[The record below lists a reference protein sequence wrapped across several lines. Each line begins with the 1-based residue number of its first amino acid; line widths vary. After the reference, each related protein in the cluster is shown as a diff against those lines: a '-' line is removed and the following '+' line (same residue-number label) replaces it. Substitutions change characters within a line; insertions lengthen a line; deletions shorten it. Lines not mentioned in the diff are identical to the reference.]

1 MVTRF
6 FAIDARI
13 WRLARDVRA
22 NVLYAAQQFA
32 CFKRFDLYYALFVQK
47 YWVRCN
53 MDRFD
58 EQILLALQ
66 DNARISNVQL
76 AERVG
81 LSASACSR
89 RIQALEELGVIA
101 GYRAVLDREQI
112 GLPMTV
118 LVNVSIQTL
127 SRDQMAAF
135 ESAVMDIPE
144 VIVCYLVSG
153 SSDYLLRI
161 AARDL
166 PDFERIHTEHL
177 STLPFVA
184 RIESNFALREVVN
197 RSP

>member
-1 MVTRF
+1 
-6 FAIDARI
+6 
-13 WRLARDVRA
+13 
-22 NVLYAAQQFA
+22 
-32 CFKRFDLYYALFVQK
+32 
-47 YWVRCN
+47 

-66 DNARISNVQL
+66 NNARISNVQL
-76 AERVG
+76 AELVG

-135 ESAVMDIPE
+135 EAAVMDIPE

>member
-1 MVTRF
+1 
-6 FAIDARI
+6 
-13 WRLARDVRA
+13 
-22 NVLYAAQQFA
+22 
-32 CFKRFDLYYALFVQK
+32 
-47 YWVRCN
+47 

-58 EQILLALQ
+58 EQILMALQ
-66 DNARISNVQL
+66 ENARISNVQL
-76 AERVG
+76 ADRVG

>member
-1 MVTRF
+1 
-6 FAIDARI
+6 
-13 WRLARDVRA
+13 
-22 NVLYAAQQFA
+22 
-32 CFKRFDLYYALFVQK
+32 
-47 YWVRCN
+47 

-66 DNARISNVQL
+66 QNARISNVQL
-76 AERVG
+76 ADRVG

-89 RIQALEELGVIA
+89 RIQALEDSGIIA
-101 GYRAVLDREQI
+101 GYRAVLDRERI

-135 ESAVMDIPE
+135 EAAVMDIPE

-177 STLPFVA
+177 SALPFVA